1 MQEILARGS
10 RVVAVASE
18 GDQEVAD
25 IADYV
30 FYIPRI
36 ADWCTAIT
44 ASVPLQLFARYIA
57 LGARLRCRQAA
68 QPREVGDRGM
78 TSAAQEAPST
88 GLGVDIVEIERM
100 EKILQRSPRFA
111 YRVFTDNER
120 AYCEGHHRPAVRY
133 ATHFAAKEAV
143 LKALGTGF
151 ADGIAFTDVEVTH
164 DEKGKPLALL
174 HGRAQQIASTLGILE
189 IPLSL
194 SRTNET
200 AVANAIAV
208 TAATRPVVEEKTTP
222 AQELAMRFRELRSML
237 DDLESDV
244 DQAYGEADD
253 SDE

>member
-1 MQEILARGS
+1 MS
-10 RVVAVASE
+10 N
-18 GDQEVAD
+18 
-25 IADYV
+25 
-30 FYIPRI
+30 
-36 ADWCTAIT
+36 T
-44 ASVPLQLFARYIA
+44 
-57 LGARLRCRQAA
+57 
-68 QPREVGDRGM
+68 
-78 TSAAQEAPST
+78 AQEAPTT
-88 GLGVDIVEIERM
+88 GLGVDIVEIGRM

-111 YRVFTDNER
+111 YRVFTDDER

-151 ADGIAFTDVEVTH
+151 GEGIAFTDVEVTH
-164 DEKGKPLALL
+164 DDKGKPVALL
-174 HGRAQQIASTLGILE
+174 HGRAQLIAESLGILE

-237 DDLESDV
+237 DDLEQDI
-244 DQAYGEADD
+244 DQAEENLDGAD
-253 SDE
+253 E